1 MCKQC
6 PYCKKTNTKKNG
18 TQNGK
23 QRYLCKENDCR
34 KSFQD
39 GLIKIKKTYSAE
51 KFFNTLYKLIES
63 KDNNIRFDETSL
75 DKINSYLKEKIEK
88 KNIVINLIPKK
99 SGENLVVHSYNLK
112 MVIVFENNREV
123 QIYKYDSKAYNK
135 QTEKCK
141 ITIIDDNKKQN

>member
-39 GLIKIKKTYSAE
+39 GLIKIKK
-51 KFFNTLYKLIES
+51 
-63 KDNNIRFDETSL
+63 
-75 DKINSYLKEKIEK
+75 
-88 KNIVINLIPKK
+88 NIVQKNFSTHYIN
-99 SGENLVVHSYNLK
+99 
-112 MVIVFENNREV
+112 
-123 QIYKYDSKAYNK
+123 
-135 QTEKCK
+135 
-141 ITIIDDNKKQN
+141 

>member
-1 MCKQC
+1 M
-6 PYCKKTNTKKNG
+6 
-18 TQNGK
+18 
-23 QRYLCKENDCR
+23 
-34 KSFQD
+34 
-39 GLIKIKKTYSAE
+39 
-51 KFFNTLYKLIES
+51 IES